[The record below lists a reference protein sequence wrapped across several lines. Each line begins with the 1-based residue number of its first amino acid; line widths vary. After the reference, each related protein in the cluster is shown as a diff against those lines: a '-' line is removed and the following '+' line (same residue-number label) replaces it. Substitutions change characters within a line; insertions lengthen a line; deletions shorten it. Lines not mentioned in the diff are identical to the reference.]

1 MPLLQFFS
9 FAGAALLALLFAAD
23 SYLPKPIARH
33 EAPRSYTIRV
43 ASDRVGP
50 EAVTFSGNPVHFT
63 VADTVA
69 AAPQVANASPEPSK
83 SPRDAMAQ
91 MASAANTPAAEPAKP
106 AKRKHLKRRVRT
118 QEPPDAMA
126 GWTRPTHTARTTGFF
141 FNFN

>member
-9 FAGAALLALLFAAD
+9 FAGAALLALLFVAD
-23 SYLPKPIARH
+23 STLPKPAERH
-33 EAPRSYTIRV
+33 QAQRSYTIRV

-63 VADTVA
+63 VADAVA
-69 AAPQVANASPEPSK
+69 VAPPVANALPEPSK

-91 MASAANTPAAEPAKP
+91 LTSASKTPALEPAKP
-106 AKRKHLKRRVRT
+106 AKRKPVKRRVRT
-118 QEPPDAMA
+118 QEPPDAMV
-126 GWTRPTHTARTTGFF
+126 GWTAPTRTARTTGFF

>member
-9 FAGAALLALLFAAD
+9 FAGAALLALLFVAD
-23 SYLPKPIARH
+23 STLPKPAERR
-33 EAPRSYTIRV
+33 EAQRSYTIRV

-63 VADTVA
+63 VAEAVVA
-69 AAPQVANASPEPSK
+69 APTAENATQPSSG

-91 MASAANTPAAEPAKP
+91 LTSASKMPATEPAKP
-106 AKRKHLKRRVRT
+106 AKRKPVKRRVRT
-118 QEPPDAMA
+118 QEPPDATA
-126 GWTRPTHTARTTGFF
+126 GWTLPTRTARTAGFF